1 MTIVSMLADDKSDF
15 LCKRYASMATSYFDR
30 PEDAAFPAAQ
40 VPLENLFRVLEMYKN
55 DTFSDEPRKGVLAL
69 NDAAGSRPGVLAKD
83 SWQINIKSAMH
94 HAFEVSFADV
104 SEDEAVEELQSA
116 LRWLVVPGD
125 IPDHARAVG
134 RAKAFFSELS
144 SAL

>member
-1 MTIVSMLADDKSDF
+1 MTIVSMQAEDKSDF

-30 PEDAAFPAAQ
+30 PEDAAFPTAQ

-55 DTFSDEPRKGVLAL
+55 NTFSDESRKGVLAL
-69 NDAAGSRPGVLAKD
+69 NDAVGSRLKVPAED

-94 HAFEVSFADV
+94 RALEVSFVDV
-104 SEDEAVEELQSA
+104 SEDEAVKELQNA

-125 IPDHARAVG
+125 LPDRAGAVE
-134 RAKAFFSELS
+134 RAKVFFNELS